1 MPAWSPDGDRIAYRS
16 GPHGAPGLMVAAA
29 DGTGAARTISC
40 PRPYCEPTDWSPDG
54 ALLVNVAGGDVW
66 TVPTAAGSAPR
77 PLLHQSFMERDA
89 RVSPDG
95 LWIAYVSDESGR
107 PEVSV
112 RNLSG
117 PERRFVVSTGG
128 GDQPV
133 WRRDGAELF
142 YVDGHGLLHGVSVR
156 PAADRRLEFGVP
168 RRLAVPPFAERHWG
182 TVYDVSPDGRRV
194 YFPHPGD
201 ETVPRE
207 IGVVL
212 GWRALFK

>member
-1 MPAWSPDGDRIAYRS
+1 MVS
-16 GPHGAPGLMVAAA
+16 GA
-29 DGTGAARTISC
+29 DGTGSVRTIRC

-54 ALLVNVAGGDVW
+54 ALIVNVTGGDVW
-66 TVPTAAGSAPR
+66 TVPTQAGADPR
-77 PLLHQSFMERDA
+77 PLLDEPFLERDV
-89 RVSPDG
+89 RVSPNG

-112 RNLSG
+112 RTLAG
-117 PERRFVVSTGG
+117 QERRFVVSTGG

-133 WRRDGAELF
+133 WRRDGAEMF
-142 YVDGHGLLHGVSVR
+142 YVNPHGLLHGVSVR
-156 PAADRRLEFGVP
+156 PAAGGRLEFGVP
-168 RRLAVPPFAERHWG
+168 RRLAVPAFGERHWG
-182 TVYDVSPDGRRV
+182 TTYDVSPDGQRV

-201 ETVPRE
+201 DTSPRE